1 MSINKIVTHLAYLL
15 GFVVINIRNVCCDSE
30 STDMS
35 GVSVNLASTVS
46 LFIFILV
53 SSCFLQFI
61 ASKIND
67 KIPISLILFVYGM
80 IIYGIL
86 MSFEEEKLPFKFLK
100 WVASLRR
107 IDNSILYFIALPI
120 LLYEATQTIDW
131 YSFCNFLLAGTTLA
145 VVGVVLQ
152 VGILGVLFNYTLGLG
167 ENWSF
172 RISFLLASILS
183 STDPVAVLSILGDT
197 NAPNKLIT
205 MFNGESL
212 INDGTSV
219 LLFQF
224 FYLLTIGQSSSFL
237 YYLVLFIKLLIVS
250 PLLGVLCGT
259 FVIVWVS
266 FFRKWHVVQS
276 LISVSMGYLLF
287 FCAEYYMNVSGPLSI
302 VCYGLFVKAYGLI
315 AFDREALEK
324 HHVLVEGLSYISN
337 YMVFTISGI
346 LTIGMMKSQFL
357 ISNIGM
363 KILKLFG
370 VYFFLN
376 VARIIMLLSFRPVLA
391 YTGYKINF
399 KEVVLLL
406 WGGLRG
412 AMVLVL
418 GLRLESDSKIENET
432 SDLISFYISGSSMLI
447 LVLQGFTFDWLFKS
461 LNPYPMNP
469 QRREHLTR
477 TMSSIDR
484 KYEAGIEGLKTHW
497 LFRNSDIVMKANLAV
512 PLLEDMKWD
521 KMGRLVY
528 SPNTTKLEDLVVIEE
543 MKEAVEEEE
552 EVEEEENIY
561 LFNHEI
567 LTGNKLAMK
576 LRSSLSYLQ
585 IKTDSS
591 LQMTPRDS
599 FIVNSIESS
608 EKKEGEPVP
617 EPETEEKELK
627 KEDETYITIF
637 NALSYIYGELY
648 KNDFIDGKSLL
659 TLQTCLNISLDFAIN
674 KLNQRSISAWKMLM
688 RTSDVETRL
697 LYDIENWDEL
707 AKLEKMDGFEF
718 EWFVLRSTVEEI
730 VKRKLN
736 FVKRANVSFILDL
749 TLAYIEAHEKL
760 FSKTI
765 NSPENILANEL
776 FKSYFKQINNA
787 KKYVFTIKNKM
798 NTKFYYCLLRKTAI
812 TMINLKK
819 EVVDGHY
826 VSGMLLKEDRN
837 QIINVLDQELY
848 KNLNKTNLMK
858 MIKNLF
864 RKFFYLITF
873 NKKMHTTATP
883 L

>member
-1 MSINKIVTHLAYLL
+1 M
-15 GFVVINIRNVCCDSE
+15 RNVGCDSGK
-30 STDMS
+30 TDLS
-35 GVSVNLASTVS
+35 GVSESLASTVS

-61 ASKIND
+61 MSKIND

-80 IIYGIL
+80 VIYGIL
-86 MSFEEEKLPFKFLK
+86 MSFEEEKLPFTFLK
-100 WVASLRR
+100 WLASVRR

-152 VGILGVLFNYTLGLG
+152 VGILGLLFNYTLGLG
-167 ENWSF
+167 EKWSF
-172 RISFLLASILS
+172 TISFLLASILS

-250 PLLGVLCGT
+250 PVLGVVCGT

-287 FCAEYYMNVSGPLSI
+287 FCAEYYLNVSGPLSI

-337 YMVFTISGI
+337 YTVFTISGI
-346 LTIGMMKSQFL
+346 LTIGMLKSQFL
-357 ISNIGM
+357 LPNIGM

-418 GLRLESDSKIENET
+418 GLRLESDSKIENAT

-461 LNPYPMNP
+461 LNPYPMSR

-477 TMSSIDR
+477 TMASIDR
-484 KYEAGIEGLKTHW
+484 KYESEIEGLKTHW
-497 LFRNSDIVMKANLAV
+497 LFRNSDIVSKAGSAV
-512 PLLEDMKWD
+512 PSLADLRWD

-528 SPNTTKLEDLVVIEE
+528 RPNTTKLEDLV
-543 MKEAVEEEE
+543 
-552 EVEEEENIY
+552 
-561 LFNHEI
+561 EI
-567 LTGNKLAMK
+567 LTGNKLQMK
-576 LRSSLSYLQ
+576 LESSLSYLQ

-599 FIVNSIESS
+599 FIVNAVESL
-608 EKKEGEPVP
+608 EKREGDPVE
-617 EPETEEKELK
+617 EPEAEEGDLK
-627 KEDETYITIF
+627 KEDETYVTIF
-637 NALSYIYGELY
+637 NALSYIYGEMY

-674 KLNQRSISAWKMLM
+674 KLNQRSISAWKTLM
-688 RTSDVETRL
+688 KTSDVETRMI
-697 LYDIENWDEL
+697 YDIENWDEL
-707 AKLEKMDGFEF
+707 TKLEKMNGFEF
-718 EWFVLRSTVEEI
+718 EWFVLKSTMEEI
-730 VKRKLN
+730 VRRKLN
-736 FVKRANVSFILDL
+736 FVKRTNVSFILDL

-760 FSKTI
+760 FSKMA
-765 NSPENILANEL
+765 SSLENIMANEL
-776 FKSYFKQINNA
+776 FQSSFKQINNA
-787 KKYVFTIKNKM
+787 KKYVFTIKSRM
-798 NTKFYYCLLRKTAI
+798 NTRFYYCMLRKTAI

-826 VSGMLLKEDRN
+826 VNGMLLREDRN
-837 QIINVLDQELY
+837 QVINVLDQELY
-848 KNLNKTNLMK
+848 KNLNKTNFVK